1 MAKKKRGTAKG
12 EKAARLETRSPSA
25 GRLPSSS
32 PSSRSPVRF
41 APWERVGLPALGALA
56 LVAGWVAALGG
67 FSDGT
72 LSVLWIFEL
81 DTLRPWLVF
90 YDMFLSDYPVTGW
103 RHAVS
108 PYYFPDLA
116 MAGAAYAVTPDF
128 RAGTF
133 LCALLM
139 PAFAAGGWILVCDR
153 LFGKSPVR
161 RAAVLLLH
169 AAPLLILAWRGP
181 DLFVIQTMLTSRYG
195 VWAFLPWLLWLL
207 MRTLDA
213 GDNGGDKRGAKT
225 TPLHPKK
232 LAAAGGLLFGL
243 VWALASDLTFLP
255 WLVAPA
261 GFALLCLVFLKR
273 MRVGEFAL
281 FVVVLALAS
290 PLGRAL
296 HRGFGFAEN
305 RNTDWRTSFNPERSL
320 QGLSDLG
327 GAVVYAASRNP
338 VEALV
343 WIVFVVFAVWH
354 GFAALRPSR
363 ALARWLDAPRLRSHL
378 FVALFVP
385 LSAAGALGA
394 VALTGN
400 AVPREWWDGAG
411 LNTALRYV
419 LPALYFPLFAGWAL
433 LPWRAGLFRVRPAV
447 VVCALSVA
455 AVLIA
460 APKAAAVRGDA
471 LDPFNT
477 AFHQCFNDAAKRLGW
492 RGGIGSV
499 GFTHPLTADP
509 GNDVEK
515 MTPAG
520 ILRRGAGQSRFYL
533 DWTVFNRHH
542 FNGEF
547 EFVVVNGFG
556 GRALGAFP
564 RAGVRGCELSDLG
577 SCEPP
582 QPAALI
588 LDEGSVRAAFGD
600 PAEVVDCEGM
610 GLYHYDPPIA
620 LDFSGTENPDF
631 AQVGRGW

>member
-1 MAKKKRGTAKG
+1 M
-12 EKAARLETRSPSA
+12 
-25 GRLPSSS
+25 
-32 PSSRSPVRF
+32 
-41 APWERVGLPALGALA
+41 
-56 LVAGWVAALGG
+56 
-67 FSDGT
+67 
-72 LSVLWIFEL
+72 
-81 DTLRPWLVF
+81 
-90 YDMFLSDYPVTGW
+90 
-103 RHAVS
+103 
-108 PYYFPDLA
+108 
-116 MAGAAYAVTPDF
+116 
-128 RAGTF
+128 
-133 LCALLM
+133 
-139 PAFAAGGWILVCDR
+139 
-153 LFGKSPVR
+153 
-161 RAAVLLLH
+161 
-169 AAPLLILAWRGP
+169 
-181 DLFVIQTMLTSRYG
+181 
-195 VWAFLPWLLWLL
+195 
-207 MRTLDA
+207 
-213 GDNGGDKRGAKT
+213 
-225 TPLHPKK
+225 
-232 LAAAGGLLFGL
+232 
-243 VWALASDLTFLP
+243 
-255 WLVAPA
+255 
-261 GFALLCLVFLKR
+261 
-273 MRVGEFAL
+273 
-281 FVVVLALAS
+281 
-290 PLGRAL
+290 
-296 HRGFGFAEN
+296 
-305 RNTDWRTSFNPERSL
+305 
-320 QGLSDLG
+320 
-327 GAVVYAASRNP
+327 
-338 VEALV
+338 
-343 WIVFVVFAVWH
+343 
-354 GFAALRPSR
+354 
-363 ALARWLDAPRLRSHL
+363 
-378 FVALFVP
+378 VP

-394 VALTGN
+394 VVATGN
-400 AVPREWWDGAG
+400 AVPREWYEVN

-588 LDEGSVRAAFGD
+588 LDEGSVRAAFGIRRRWWI
-600 PAEVVDCEGM
+600 ARGWGCIITIRRLRWIFRGRRIRILRRWGGGGEGG
-610 GLYHYDPPIA
+610 GLTFWGKGCIME
-620 LDFSGTENPDF
+620 F
-631 AQVGRGW
+631 GRGGIGGLISAGFFSSCFVQHYQQEIQVMFTPEGIRKA